1 MRDDFTRYTE
11 KNVIL
16 LAINSGS
23 ARSHRSFA
31 HRLTLPIPLLIDR
44 RLKVARRYDA
54 VLNLGFVQIVK
65 RTVVGV
71 DPNGQIIFYRRGT
84 PSTDDILSGLSSM

>member
-1 MRDDFTRYTE
+1 VRDDIAAYNER
-11 KNVIL
+11 NVIVFGV
-16 LAINSGS
+16 NGGS

-31 HRLTLPIPLLIDR
+31 RRLHLPIPLLVDR

-54 VLNLGFVQIVK
+54 VWGPSFFQIVK

-71 DPNGQIIFYRRGT
+71 DPTGRIVYYRRGT
-84 PSTDDILSGLSSM
+84 PSTSEILAAI